1 MANKLYYNTVN
12 DTLLTILRKLMDA
25 PEFTSF
31 RLVGGTALSLQLGHR
46 MSVDIDLFS
55 DAEYGTL
62 DFEAI
67 DNYLHTNFNYVDCPS
82 GHKDVAMGL
91 SYYVGDSETYCIK
104 LDLFY
109 TDKFIRPCKEID
121 GIRLATVEE
130 IAAMKVDVVARGG
143 RKKDF
148 WDIHEMAN
156 NIPLKQML
164 SLHEERY
171 PYAHKEAEIIAQ
183 FADFSI
189 ADNDFDPQCFRG
201 KFWEVVKLDLLD
213 LATELS

>member
-12 DTLLTILRKLMDA
+12 DTLLTTLRKLMDA
-25 PEFTSF
+25 TEFAPF

-67 DNYLHTNFNYVDCPS
+67 NNYLHANFNYVDCPS
-82 GHKDVAMGL
+82 EHENVAMGL
-91 SYYVGDSETYCIK
+91 SYYVGDSETSCIK

-109 TDKFIRPCKEID
+109 TDKFIRPYKEVD

-156 NIPLKQML
+156 DISLKQML
-164 SLHEERY
+164 TLHEERY
-171 PYAHKEAEIIAQ
+171 PYAHKEPEIIAQ

-213 LATELS
+213 LASELS